1 MFDFNQTANSHNPLM
16 SRFENYVIDTSIIE
30 VDNIIV
36 NLNALCK
43 NGKNIF
49 LTTTTIDELTKI
61 VSTYPLESSSAA
73 RKLLRLSTIVCE
85 DSFKIVDTS
94 EYNGMSNHINEKLG
108 INDSRILQFCYEHK
122 SNVLLLTADRA
133 MSLYARSLQIPV
145 KCLDIRPVPT
155 KNSFTTPVKS
165 LRFDDNP
172 DYPSMHIVRQDG
184 TLTINRTR
192 NHNLGLAIRVIQ
204 PNGIEISYGPIY
216 LYTGYTIMIA
226 RIDQK
231 KDIHFS
237 VYRVTSIHGLGK
249 YELVFSRLYRHY
261 FTRFDVG
268 ENKIYE
274 RFLNEF
280 KETFINT

>member
-1 MFDFNQTANSHNPLM
+1 MCDFNQTANSQNPLM
-16 SRFENYVIDTSIIE
+16 SRFDNYVIDTSIIE
-30 VDNIIV
+30 VDDIFV
-36 NLNALCK
+36 NLNDLCK

-49 LTTTTIDELTKI
+49 MTTTTIDELTKI
-61 VSTYPLESSSAA
+61 VSTRQFETSAAA
-73 RKLLRLSTIVCE
+73 RKLLRLSTIDCE

-94 EYNGMSNHINEKLG
+94 EYDGISSHINEKLG
-108 INDSRILQFCYEHK
+108 VNDSRILQFCYEHK
-122 SNVLLLTADRA
+122 SDVLLLTADRA
-133 MSLYARSLQIPV
+133 MSLYARSLQISV
-145 KCLDIRPVPT
+145 KCLDIRSTLIKKSFTPPT
-155 KNSFTTPVKS
+155 KS
-165 LRFDDNP
+165 LQFDDNL

-192 NHNLGLAIRVIQ
+192 NHQLGLAIRVIQ

-249 YELVFSRLYRHY
+249 YELIFSRLYRHY
-261 FTRFDVG
+261 FTRFDTG
-268 ENKIYE
+268 ENKVYE
-274 RFLNEF
+274 CFLNEF
-280 KETFINT
+280 KETFVNN